1 MIRPRYSIHPG
12 ELTGMK
18 LAIIGGT
25 SLIGSNFFERGQRRA
40 PRVGKTSVN
49 LIVSGDAVYLP
60 RHGIGPGHILPHLID
75 HAANF
80 RALQCL
86 GVTTV
91 AAVCSVGSL
100 RRSLTPRHFCVPDD
114 YVSFW
119 SPVTAVENEA
129 RHITPGLDGDVRAA
143 LIRELKRRKLPCL
156 AGGVYVQTPGPRLET
171 RAEVRF
177 LAGFGDV
184 VGMTMASE
192 ATVARELGLGYAAL
206 CVVDNF
212 ANGLVRRPL
221 SVDQINASARA
232 KIPVIVSILNDII
245 KNLS

>member
-1 MIRPRYSIHPG
+1 
-12 ELTGMK
+12 MK
-18 LAIIGGT
+18 PLGIISGT
-25 SLIGSNFFERGQRRA
+25 VLLQGKGIFTDLREETIETEFGSATLFCSPE
-40 PRVGKTSVN
+40 
-49 LIVSGDAVYLP
+49 IVFIA
-60 RHGIGPGHILPHLID
+60 RHGTEPRRHILPHLID

-80 RALQCL
+80 RALQRL
-86 GVTTV
+86 GVATV

-129 RHITPGLDGDVRAA
+129 RHITPGLDGAVRAA

-212 ANGLVRRPL
+212 ANGLARRPL

-232 KIPVIVSILNDII
+232 KIPVIVSILHDII
-245 KNLS
+245 KKLS